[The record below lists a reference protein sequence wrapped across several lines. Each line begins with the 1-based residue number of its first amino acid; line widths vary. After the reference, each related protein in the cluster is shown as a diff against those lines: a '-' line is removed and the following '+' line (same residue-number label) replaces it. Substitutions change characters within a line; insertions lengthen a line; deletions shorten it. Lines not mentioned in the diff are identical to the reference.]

1 MIHNYAPESGAGRAE
16 AVPLER
22 LELRPDVGRVDDE
35 VLLRRDRA
43 PPEVTQAYDVR
54 NDKAGDTQYQSERW
68 NCADFYKYQWW
79 RTSYVGRG
87 P

>member
-1 MIHNYAPESGAGRAE
+1 MSLVKTRRSITIHSPESGAGRAE
-16 AVPLER
+16 AVPLQR

-54 NDKAGDTQYQSERW
+54 NDKAGEGEPNER
-68 NCADFYKYQWW
+68 YLLI
-79 RTSYVGRG
+79 VGLG
-87 P
+87 NVIF

>member
-1 MIHNYAPESGAGRAE
+1 MFDLKGLLIHRVLIESSIMSQVTTRRSITIHAPESGAGRAE
-16 AVPLER
+16 AVPMQR

-54 NDKAGDTQYQSERW
+54 NDKAGE
-68 NCADFYKYQWW
+68 
-79 RTSYVGRG
+79 GE
-87 P
+87 